1 VASALVSAATLIQ
14 TSPEHA
20 RQIHTNKVRQ
30 LLPPHSALPPLL
42 DLSQSGEN
50 LEGASRKWEDRF
62 TGMMGVREIT
72 DPGILEPAGPGSI
85 STTTTEYGTPLWA
98 LPARACDAVIIAMP
112 VVSKA
117 HLAYNRRY
125 VYSTFSLEISQVL
138 KGKSAQGIRKGER
151 VTAAQFGATLRFPS
165 GHIETFIMA
174 REGFLEVGKQ
184 YLLFVWKP
192 IRSDRIYVAADAYLI
207 EEGLVF
213 PVNLDA
219 HESPYERMPFTKFE
233 AKVKAAIAKNI
244 DAN

>member
-1 VASALVSAATLIQ
+1 VIANLRAGRYLTAAKVIAAELLIAVAVVSGQ

-20 RQIHTNKVRQ
+20 RQIHINKVRQ

-42 DLSQSGEN
+42 DLSHSSAN
-50 LEGASRKWEDRF
+50 LNGASQKWEDRF

-98 LPARACDAVIIAMP
+98 LPARACDAVVIARP
-112 VVSKA
+112 VASEA

-138 KGKSAQGIRKGER
+138 KGKSGQGIRKGER

-184 YLLFVWKP
+184 YLLFVLEANSIGSHLCGCGCVPYPRRLRLPDKP
-192 IRSDRIYVAADAYLI
+192 
-207 EEGLVF
+207 
-213 PVNLDA
+213 
-219 HESPYERMPFTKFE
+219 
-233 AKVKAAIAKNI
+233 
-244 DAN
+244 